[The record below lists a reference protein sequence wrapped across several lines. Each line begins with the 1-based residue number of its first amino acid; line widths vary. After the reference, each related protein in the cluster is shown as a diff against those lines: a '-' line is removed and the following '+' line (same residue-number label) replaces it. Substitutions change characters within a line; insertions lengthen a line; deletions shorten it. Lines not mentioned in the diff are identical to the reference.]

1 MNALEN
7 WFCSTSFWRKITRE
21 QLLPWTLGSVDLGNH
36 LLEIGAGAGAA
47 TAELQK
53 RVPRIT
59 SLEYDHAL
67 VARLAQRNASR
78 GSIVQGDS
86 AALPFAD
93 GTFTSAIAVLMLHHL
108 RSSDLQDRA
117 FAEVHRVLRPGGC
130 FCAFDIQDGWLNR
143 VVHIKSTFVPIQPQT
158 LTARL
163 ARASFVNISVDS
175 RSGAFRFHASK
186 GN

>member
-7 WFCSTSFWRKITRE
+7 WFCSTSLWRKITRE
-21 QLLPWTLGSVDLGNH
+21 QLLPWTLGSLNLGNH

-143 VVHIKSTFVPIQPQT
+143 VVHIKSTFVPIQPQSVAER
-158 LTARL
+158 LT
-163 ARASFVNISVDS
+163 RAGFANISVDS
-175 RSGAFRFHASK
+175 RSGALRFHASK